1 MFFIPWIH
9 SIYLNNVVF
18 FWPQVDNV
26 LMTIFMTSFFCK
38 TLLLT
43 SIKWKR
49 KCSWTYCLL
58 IFSFP
63 RFCTKNEVFHSGI
76 FQKMWPNLQF
86 WADLVTFTE
95 EILHKKLHF
104 SFSESLSH
112 RNLFHKTFWG
122 TTEKCENK
130 NLP

>member
-1 MFFIPWIH
+1 MNMFFIPWIH
-9 SIYLNNVVF
+9 SIYLNKVVF

-63 RFCTKNEVFHSGI
+63 RFCAKKWSFPFRNSSENVTKFAVLGGFGKKFFI
-76 FQKMWPNLQF
+76 
-86 WADLVTFTE
+86 
-95 EILHKKLHF
+95 KKLHF
-104 SFSESLSH
+104 SFSETWSH